1 MSENEIIDAHNQVV
15 RERREIETALQK
27 ILASGES
34 FMWNNTHA
42 FRVLKNADIDNIAAV
57 LEHQDTDTV
66 AALIVILANA
76 V

>member
-1 MSENEIIDAHNQVV
+1 MKENEIIDAHNRVV
-15 RERREIETALQK
+15 LERRAIEKALSK

-34 FMWNNTHA
+34 FMWNDTHA
-42 FRVLKNADIDNIAAV
+42 FRTLKNADVDNIAAV

-66 AALIVILANA
+66 AAIILILANA